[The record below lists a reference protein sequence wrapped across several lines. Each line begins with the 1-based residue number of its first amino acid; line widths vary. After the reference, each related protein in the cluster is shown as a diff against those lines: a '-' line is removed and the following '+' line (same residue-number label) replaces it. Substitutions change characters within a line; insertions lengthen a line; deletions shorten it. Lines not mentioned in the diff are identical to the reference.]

1 MTRILKRLISS
12 LLIVC
17 LAGLG
22 LPVHA
27 GMLPADAANP
37 ERLRVLT
44 VLERSDVQAALQVH
58 GVSSADVKARVAA
71 MTDDEVTQLA
81 GQIDSLPA
89 GGSDVLTI
97 ILVVFIVLLIT
108 DLLGLTHIFP
118 FTSKSAKK

>member
-27 GMLPADAANP
+27 GMLPTDAANP
-37 ERLRVLT
+37 ERSRVLT
-44 VLERSDVQAALQVH
+44 VLERSDVQAALQAH
-58 GVSSADVKARVAA
+58 GVNPADVKARVAA
-71 MTDDEVTQLA
+71 MSDDEVAQLA
-81 GQIDSLPA
+81 GQVDSLPA

>member
-1 MTRILKRLISS
+1 MRTFKRLISS

-27 GMLPADAANP
+27 GMLPTDAANP
-37 ERLRVLT
+37 ERSRVLT
-44 VLERSDVQAALQVH
+44 VLERSDVQAALQAH
-58 GVSSADVKARVAA
+58 GVSPVDVKARVAA
-71 MTDDEVTQLA
+71 MSDDEVAQLA
-81 GQIDSLPA
+81 GQIDNLPA

-97 ILVVFIVLLIT
+97 ILVVFIILLIT